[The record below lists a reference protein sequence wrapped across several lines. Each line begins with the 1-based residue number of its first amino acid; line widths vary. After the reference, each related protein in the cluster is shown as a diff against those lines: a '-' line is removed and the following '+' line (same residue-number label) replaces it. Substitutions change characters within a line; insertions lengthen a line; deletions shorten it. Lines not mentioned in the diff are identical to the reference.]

1 MQPRSADRDFAA
13 YNAAQ
18 RGRPVRPL
26 ARRAVDAVVDP
37 VGARERPS
45 TPVAVELGSG
55 AGIEARFLAECGF
68 HVHAIDGDPSVEE
81 ALGELGGT
89 HDVVPVIADLET
101 LEELPAADLILSCAT
116 LPFVRRESFG
126 RLWQRMREALRPG
139 GVLAADLFG
148 ERDDWAGTEGT
159 YLSRAEVEA
168 LLQGLEVLELTEE
181 ERDGRSFAGP
191 KHWHTLQ
198 VLARRPR

>member
-1 MQPRSADRDFAA
+1 M
-13 YNAAQ
+13 
-18 RGRPVRPL
+18 
-26 ARRAVDAVVDP
+26 
-37 VGARERPS
+37 
-45 TPVAVELGSG
+45 
-55 AGIEARFLAECGF
+55 
-68 HVHAIDGDPSVEE
+68 HAIDGDPSVEA
-81 ALGELGGT
+81 ALGELGEI

-116 LPFVRRESFG
+116 LSFVRREAFG
-126 RLWQRMREALRPG
+126 PLWQRMREALRPG

-168 LLQGLEVLELTEE
+168 LLEGLEVLELTEE

-198 VLARRPR
+198 VLARRPC